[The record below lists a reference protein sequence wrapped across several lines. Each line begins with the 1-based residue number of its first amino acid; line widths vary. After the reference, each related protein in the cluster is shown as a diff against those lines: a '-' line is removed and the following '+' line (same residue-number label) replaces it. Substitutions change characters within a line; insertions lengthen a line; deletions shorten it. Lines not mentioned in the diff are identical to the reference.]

1 MAAALS
7 LSLIARAGCH
17 SCRTPASAALRRLLA
32 ANVLQASFSAS
43 TPSNTASHRP
53 ASYLRPVPGGVSLFV
68 HCKPGCSTSAVSSA
82 DSSGLHIR
90 IGAEAIEGAASQELI
105 RFIAATLGV
114 SRGSVSISKGAN
126 SSRKLMVVR
135 TTQTVEQVE
144 AAFNR

>member
-1 MAAALS
+1 
-7 LSLIARAGCH
+7 
-17 SCRTPASAALRRLLA
+17 
-32 ANVLQASFSAS
+32 
-43 TPSNTASHRP
+43 
-53 ASYLRPVPGGVSLFV
+53 
-68 HCKPGCSTSAVSSA
+68 VSSA